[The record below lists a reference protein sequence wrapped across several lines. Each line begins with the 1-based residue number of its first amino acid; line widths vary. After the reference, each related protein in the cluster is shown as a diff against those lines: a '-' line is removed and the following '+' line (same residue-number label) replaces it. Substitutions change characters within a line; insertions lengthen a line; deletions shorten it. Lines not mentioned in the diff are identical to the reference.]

1 MGNFW
6 TITLSV
12 ILVGLGILAEV
23 NLLRIFLGDW
33 LRGRGEHRILR
44 QGKASAMLK
53 KETRP
58 VSSRQSKDHR
68 SLIAA
73 PLIGITVFV
82 AGNARGADVPADATL
97 TFQPSEPPAIPA
109 EPKPLT
115 ISPDRPGFSDGAGIA
130 PTGHLL
136 LETGYTFTFRNRD
149 GVETHT
155 HNAPELL
162 ARVGLIEDRLELR
175 IGTSGYVW
183 SRSNTGSAGEF
194 ESTEGFS
201 DLYVGFKLKALDQDG
216 FVPRLV
222 FEAVTTVGTGSRS
235 VSNRDLEPTIKLIGS
250 WDLGSGFSLT
260 SNLGM
265 TYATSGSQRFIQGL
279 ASASLSYSISDRLSV
294 FGEYFVVG
302 PHTKGTDAA
311 HSMDFGGAFLLNNRI
326 QLDARIGVG
335 LNREADNFFT
345 GAGISFLF

>member
-12 ILVGLGILAEV
+12 ILVGLGVLAEV

-33 LRGRGEHRILR
+33 LRGRREHRTLK
-44 QGKASAMLK
+44 QGRVSAMLK
-53 KETRP
+53 NEARP
-58 VSSRQSKDHR
+58 VGAHQAKDHR

-73 PLIGITVFV
+73 PLIGIAVCV
-82 AGNARGADVPADATL
+82 AGNAKGAEIPAETPL
-97 TFQPSEPPAIPA
+97 SFQPGDPPAIPA
-109 EPKPLT
+109 DPMPLT
-115 ISPDRPGFSDGAGIA
+115 ISPDRPGFSDGTGIA
-130 PTGHLL
+130 PTGHLQ

-149 GVETHT
+149 GVETQT

-175 IGTSGYVW
+175 LGTSGYVW

-194 ESTEGFS
+194 ESTAGFS

-222 FEAVTTVGTGSRS
+222 FEGITTVGTGSRS

-265 TYATSGSQRFIQGL
+265 TYATSGSQRFIQGI

-311 HSMDFGGAFLLNNRI
+311 HSLDFGGAFLLNNRI

-335 LNREADNFFT
+335 LNNQADNFFT